1 METTERIQTEKRL
14 ATMEQKIDNIIDGV
28 KNLGTTID
36 KVDSKLDNHI
46 KRESEKYEK
55 LDNKYSAKWVETGVI
70 AITTALIIASIVGLF
85 NFIIK

>member
-1 METTERIQTEKRL
+1 MEAEKIKNENRL
-14 ATMEQKIDNIIDGV
+14 AKMEQKIDNIIDGV

-46 KRESEKYEK
+46 KFEGEKYEK

-70 AITTALIIASIVGLF
+70 AITTALIIAAIVGLF
-85 NFIIK
+85 KFFIK